1 MACRRSQVRS
11 LSGPPFFILPRF
23 MAGFFILSILNN
35 RINRPRLSALSKC
48 IFPLSN
54 YILYTG
60 YMFYKD
66 LFTRRL
72 ILITLFLRLTVL
84 GYVLFL
90 NPLGTT
96 FFTFPDSLN
105 YTHPAH
111 TLLEQGTLLEAYT
124 NRPLTFRT
132 PGYPLFLAIIWGI
145 FGQSNAAV
153 AFWQIILS
161 TALIALSYQAARVFL
176 SQTAARAAA
185 LLCAVSTVYWAY
197 SFAYL
202 SDVLFA
208 FLITSYLL
216 AALLYIPKTKIAFL
230 LWASLLLTAAVF
242 VRPVAYNML
251 FISLCLLVI
260 HHRKDGVK
268 KIAKTAA
275 VLLLP
280 FLLCTGAWQLRNWKQ
295 TGYTG
300 FHSSAAYNLYYWNL
314 DSVARANGLPAQ
326 EGSRLLSQAL
336 PPDFNNWPL
345 SQQDNWFK
353 QQAKP
358 MILKYWPE
366 KLLRAPY
373 WLAKTLLG
381 GSYTQLSRLFLG
393 RPPLTEEEFSY
404 QLNKPAPI
412 PVKHLRRLSDWLL
425 LGLCFLQTLLTA
437 GLAFAGA
444 FLLWKDKTKR
454 NCLVFIGIYI
464 LYFWGISSTFF
475 GAGGRYRAPFESA
488 LCILG
493 GAAAAVLWNKLTR
506 RKKPAR

>member
-1 MACRRSQVRS
+1 
-11 LSGPPFFILPRF
+11 
-23 MAGFFILSILNN
+23 
-35 RINRPRLSALSKC
+35 
-48 IFPLSN
+48 
-54 YILYTG
+54 
-60 YMFYKD
+60 MFYKD

-72 ILITLFLRLTVL
+72 ILITLFVRLAVL
-84 GYVLFL
+84 GYVLFFNL
-90 NPLGTT
+90 LGTD

-111 TLLEQGTLLEAYT
+111 TLLEQGALLEAYT

-132 PGYPLFLAIIWGI
+132 PGYPVFLAIIWGI

-161 TALIALSYQAARVFL
+161 TVLIALAYQAARCFL

-197 SFAYL
+197 AFAYL

-208 FLITSYLL
+208 FFVTSYLL
-216 AALLYIPKTKIAFL
+216 AALLYIQKQKTSLL

-275 VLLLP
+275 ILLLP

>member
-1 MACRRSQVRS
+1 
-11 LSGPPFFILPRF
+11 
-23 MAGFFILSILNN
+23 
-35 RINRPRLSALSKC
+35 
-48 IFPLSN
+48 
-54 YILYTG
+54 
-60 YMFYKD
+60 MFYKD
-66 LFTRRL
+66 TFTRRL
-72 ILITLFLRLTVL
+72 ILITLFVRLAVL
-84 GYVLFL
+84 GYVLFF
-90 NPLGTT
+90 NPLGTA

-111 TLLEQGTLLEAYT
+111 TLLEQGALLEAYT

-132 PGYPLFLAIIWGI
+132 PGYPVFLAIIWGV

-161 TALIALSYQAARVFL
+161 TVLIALAYQAARVFL

>member
-1 MACRRSQVRS
+1 MRPNMCKRRHSPKNTA
-11 LSGPPFFILPRF
+11 GP
-23 MAGFFILSILNN
+23 S
-35 RINRPRLSALSKC
+35 C
-48 IFPLSN
+48 H

-66 LFTRRL
+66 LFARRL
-72 ILITLFLRLTVL
+72 ILITLFLRLAVL

-90 NPLGTT
+90 NPLGTAL
-96 FFTFPDSLN
+96 FTFPDSLN

-111 TLLEQGTLLEAYT
+111 TLLEQGSLLEAYT

-132 PGYPLFLAIIWGI
+132 PGYPVFLAIIWGV

-153 AFWQIILS
+153 AFWQILLS
-161 TALIALSYQAARVFL
+161 TALIALSYQAARSFL

-208 FLITSYLL
+208 FLITAYLL
-216 AALLYIPKTKIAFL
+216 AALLYIQKPTMSFL

-251 FISLCLLVI
+251 FISLLLLI
-260 HHRKDGVK
+260 LKHRKDGVK
-268 KIAKTAA
+268 KIGKTAA
-275 VLLLP
+275 ALVLP
-280 FLLCTGAWQLRNWKQ
+280 FLLFTGAWQIRNWKQ
-295 TGYTG
+295 TGYAG
-300 FHSSAAYNLYYWNL
+300 LHSSAAYNLYYWNL
-314 DSVARANGLPAQ
+314 DSVARAHHLPAQ

-336 PPDFNNWPL
+336 PPDFNDWPL

-373 WLAKTLLG
+373 WLAKTLFG
-381 GSYTQLSRLFLG
+381 GSYTQLSRLFFG
-393 RPPLTEEEFSY
+393 RPLLTEEEFSY
-404 QLNKPAPI
+404 QLNKTGPI
-412 PVKHLRRLSDWLL
+412 PAKHLRRLSDWLL
-425 LGLCFLQTLLTA
+425 LGLCLLQTLLTA

-444 FLLWKDKTKR
+444 CLIWKDKTKR
-454 NCLVFIGIYI
+454 NHLVFIGIYI

-488 LCILG
+488 LCVLG
-493 GAAAAVLWNKLTR
+493 GAAAAALWNKLTR

>member
-1 MACRRSQVRS
+1 
-11 LSGPPFFILPRF
+11 

-437 GLAFAGA
+437 GLAFTGA
-444 FLLWKDKTKR
+444 WLIWKDKTKR
-454 NCLVFIGIYI
+454 SYLILTGVYI

>member
-1 MACRRSQVRS
+1 
-11 LSGPPFFILPRF
+11 

>member
-1 MACRRSQVRS
+1 
-11 LSGPPFFILPRF
+11 
-23 MAGFFILSILNN
+23 
-35 RINRPRLSALSKC
+35 
-48 IFPLSN
+48 
-54 YILYTG
+54 
-60 YMFYKD
+60 MFYKD

-72 ILITLFLRLTVL
+72 ILITLFVRLAVL
-84 GYVLFL
+84 GYVLFFNL
-90 NPLGTT
+90 LGTD

-132 PGYPLFLAIIWGI
+132 PGYPVFLAIIWGI